1 MNPVYLLIFY
11 NTINN
16 NFFITNTSLKNS
28 KNISSNYYGK
38 NN

>member
-16 NFFITNTSLKNS
+16 NFFITNISLKNS
-28 KNISSNYYGK
+28 KNISSNYYDK